1 MKPERLSTVQKLKE
15 KDSMYKTSKLEEK
28 IKEKES
34 EVKTLMNVI
43 KKIGDR

>member
-1 MKPERLSTVQKLKE
+1 MVYR
-15 KDSMYKTSKLEEK
+15 TSKLEEK

-43 KKIGDR
+43 KKIGD